1 MEVLLLTDIP
11 GIGRRSDVIVV
22 GNGFALNHLLPSRK
36 ALVVTPNV
44 RRRYAEQIKKRA
56 IERDGE
62 KSMQLSTISMLKD
75 KSVSLTKKAS
85 KTGKLYAAVT
95 EKMIAAALASQLNI
109 TVSEGHINLEK
120 SIKSTGKHIVTVKMG
135 EQTAT
140 ITVEVKGD
148 AKAAE

>member
-109 TVSEGHINLEK
+109 NVSEGHINLEK
-120 SIKSTGKHIVTVKMG
+120 SIKSTGKHVVTVKMG
-135 EQTAT
+135 EQTAS

>member
-120 SIKSTGKHIVTVKMG
+120 SIKSTGKHVVTVKMG
-135 EQTAT
+135 EQTAS

>member
-56 IERDGE
+56 IERDSE
-62 KSMQLSTISMLKD
+62 KSLQLSTISTLKNQ
-75 KSVSLTKKAS
+75 SVTLTKKAS

-95 EKMIAAALASQLNI
+95 EKMIAEALASQLKI
-109 TVSEGHINLEK
+109 IVSEGHINLEK
-120 SIKSTGKHIVTVKMG
+120 SIKSTGKHAVVVKMG
-135 EQTAT
+135 DQTAS

-148 AKAAE
+148 AKEAE